1 MMPERVFESEYI
13 GYDPAIDYD
22 MEIPIEVSSQQET
35 KDQEDV

>member
-1 MMPERVFESEYI
+1 MMPEHVFESEYI